1 MDTRVD
7 VYKPEKIKCIPYEH
21 HVKYY
26 ETDQMAIVHH
36 SNYIRW
42 FEEARCD
49 FMDQIGVSYQSVE
62 ARGILIPVVDVS
74 CNYLISARYG
84 DQMEIR
90 PILTQYTGVRM
101 SFRYEVRFAAD
112 GRLAATGT
120 SSHCFLDENRRPTS
134 RISTLFRCAIS
145 AMVSVV
151 TMVLTMTGSFG
162 MRPCL
167 TRWLQM

>member
-1 MDTRVD
+1 MWKWYAVWKRSISAEMKW
-7 VYKPEKIKCIPYEH
+7 KPYLH
-21 HVKYY
+21 QVHYY

-74 CNYLISARYG
+74 CKYLMSVQYG
-84 DQMEIR
+84 DQVEIR
-90 PILTQYTGVRM
+90 PFLTQYTGVRM

-112 GRLAATGT
+112 GRLAATGA
-120 SSHCFLDENRRPTS
+120 SSHCFLDEARRP
-134 RISTLFRCAIS
+134 
-145 AMVSVV
+145 VSIKRRDPAFHALLESLVE
-151 TMVLTMTGSFG
+151 TKTE
-162 MRPCL
+162 R
-167 TRWLQM
+167 